1 MIGLHQELGYSELE
15 RAGTLERNPSSE
27 QTPVPLRT
35 AAVAL
40 PYLARRA
47 EEQGP
52 KPGLSVWLLPPARR
66 HFLPSSASLISW
78 FLSAIP
84 T

>member
-35 AAVAL
+35 ATVACL
-40 PYLARRA
+40 LLSYLARPA

-52 KPGLSVWLLPPARR
+52 QPGLSPAAVVQESGCFHLLEGISRLPRPP
-66 HFLPSSASLISW
+66 
-78 FLSAIP
+78 
-84 T
+84 

>member
-40 PYLARRA
+40 SYLARPA

-52 KPGLSVWLLPPARR
+52 KPGLSPAAAVQQTGCFHLLEGISCLRRPP
-66 HFLPSSASLISW
+66 
-78 FLSAIP
+78 
-84 T
+84 